1 LDLIIEI
8 AQLMLHQSDSANI
21 NVAIKIRLSR
31 WGNRKPIIILV
42 NLWRLALLA
51 DKAPQL
57 IFATAEKG
65 KSDNPRPSSNNVAL
79 LLIDHFHKK
88 SN

>member
-8 AQLMLHQSDSANI
+8 AQLMLHQADSANI
-21 NVAIKIRLSR
+21 NVAIKCRLSR
-31 WGNRKPIIILV
+31 WKNRKLRLILV

-57 IFATAEKG
+57 IFITTEKG
-65 KSDNPRPSSNNVAL
+65 AMENQRPSQSYCEL
-79 LLIDHFHKK
+79 Y
-88 SN
+88 